1 MPLTSL
7 RSLAKFGL
15 GFCLVATACLPAGAL
30 SVRNAKL
37 ATLSFS
43 ALDGW
48 RDDDQAAAFATFL
61 NSCRAILN
69 ANKTMRS
76 ARPILGGLFKSCER
90 AVAAGQLGREQAR
103 AFFEN
108 NFKPVQSH
116 AGRSARR
123 VFYWV
128 LRNRGGWLTLSK
140 R

>member
-76 ARPILGGLFKSCER
+76 ARPILGGCSSR
-90 AVAAGQLGREQAR
+90 ANVR
-103 AFFEN
+103 
-108 NFKPVQSH
+108 
-116 AGRSARR
+116 
-123 VFYWV
+123 
-128 LRNRGGWLTLSK
+128 
-140 R
+140 